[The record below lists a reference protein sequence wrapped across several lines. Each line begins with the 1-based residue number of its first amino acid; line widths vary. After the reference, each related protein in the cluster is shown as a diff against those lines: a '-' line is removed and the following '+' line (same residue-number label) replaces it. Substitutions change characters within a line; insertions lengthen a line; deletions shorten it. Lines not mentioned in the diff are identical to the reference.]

1 MYSRHDY
8 QPPSSETIRKR
19 QNDEHALRL
28 LVAQRR
34 LYNHAKQWQGL
45 RWIGILVI
53 GVGGPFFSLL
63 SPPTAVTIAAITGVW
78 LFAGRTIL
86 SWLEV
91 STMVKAACV
100 QEELDQYLFEMPETI
115 DRSERPSPEDIAVLT
130 DDRKPLRE
138 VAKAEKLLDWYT
150 VDTASSGITTI
161 AIAQRS
167 NAAYTDRLI
176 RTTVTV
182 WAVAAGLWLVA
193 LITWASL
200 SDITLANF
208 LLGALFPVL
217 PAFLDVTEYVL
228 NTWKAARDRADL
240 ASTITKRFTR
250 PGQSIG
256 PQDLLVW
263 QERLFDLR
271 RTTPQVPNWLY
282 KLTRR
287 KNESAMNR
295 AAAQLS
301 RQADN

>member
-1 MYSRHDY
+1 
-8 QPPSSETIRKR
+8 
-19 QNDEHALRL
+19 
-28 LVAQRR
+28 
-34 LYNHAKQWQGL
+34 
-45 RWIGILVI
+45 
-53 GVGGPFFSLL
+53 
-63 SPPTAVTIAAITGVW
+63 
-78 LFAGRTIL
+78 
-86 SWLEV
+86 
-91 STMVKAACV
+91 MVKAACV

-115 DRSERPSPEDIAVLT
+115 DRSERPSPEDIAVLAGGK
-130 DDRKPLRE
+130 RPLRE
-138 VAKAEKLLDWYT
+138 VAKAENLLDWYT

-182 WAVAAGLWLVA
+182 WAVIAGLWLVA
-193 LITWASL
+193 LITWASI
-200 SDITLANF
+200 SGITLANF

-240 ASTITKRFTR
+240 ASTITKRFAR
-250 PGQSIG
+250 RDQSIE

-287 KNESAMNR
+287 KNESAMNQT
-295 AAAQLS
+295 AAQLS
-301 RQADN
+301 RQANS

>member
-1 MYSRHDY
+1 MNSHDY
-8 QPPSSETIRKR
+8 QPPSSETITKR

-34 LYNHAKQWQGL
+34 LYNHAKRWQGL

-53 GVGGPFFSLL
+53 GVGGPFISLL
-63 SPPTAVTIAAITGVW
+63 TPPAAVTIAAITGVW

-86 SWLEV
+86 SWLEAR
-91 STMVKAACV
+91 TMVKAACV
-100 QEELDQYLFEMPETI
+100 QEELDQYLFGMPETI

-130 DDRKPLRE
+130 DDKKPLTQ

-150 VDTASSGITTI
+150 VDVASSGITTI

-182 WAVAAGLWLVA
+182 WAVAAGLWLIA
-193 LITWASL
+193 LITWSSL
-200 SDITLANF
+200 SGITLANF

-217 PAFLDVTEYVL
+217 PAFLDVTDYVL

-250 PGQSIG
+250 SDQSIE